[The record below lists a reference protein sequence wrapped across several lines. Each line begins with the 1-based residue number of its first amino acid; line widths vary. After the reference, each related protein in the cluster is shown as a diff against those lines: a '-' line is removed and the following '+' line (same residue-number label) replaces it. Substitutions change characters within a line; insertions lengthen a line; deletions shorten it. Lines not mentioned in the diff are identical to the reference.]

1 MWCETA
7 IAVPAVLRLLLCRLL
22 LRLLLRLLCRLGLP
36 LGRLGL
42 PLGRWRR
49 RLLCRLLLR
58 LLLRLLC
65 RVGLPLG
72 RRRRRLGLTQSNE
85 SGLKHQTTHT
95 IERVQDKLHDLDLAS
110 GHNRYVQCE
119 RAQDKLHDLD
129 LASGHKRYVQW
140 DEHMTRHACN
150 ATRNTRP
157 AGKPRARATAAATW
171 SIDQGS
177 KVVPRNRSQCIAS
190 PLELL
195 RP

>member
-1 MWCETA
+1 LG
-7 IAVPAVLRLLLCRLL
+7 LRL
-22 LRLLLRLLCRLGLP
+22 LRLLRLGLLRRRRLGLRLLCRLG
-36 LGRLGL
+36 R
-42 PLGRWRR
+42 
-49 RLLCRLLLR
+49 LLR
-58 LLLRLLC
+58 LL
-65 RVGLPLG
+65 
-72 RRRRRLGLTQSNE
+72 RRRRLGLTQSNE

-177 KVVPRNRSQCIAS
+177 KVVPRKRSQCIANAAS
-190 PLELL
+190 QS
-195 RP
+195 RNK